1 MISEYKKTMEQFAPK
16 QRKNK
21 NHGGGNKPQQR
32 RHYNPQHNPNYSL
45 MQNQQQL
52 RGATPRFSY
61 SPFLTYSQPGQ
72 KVNSNVGSAPK
83 KKNLDEQEL
92 LCPKCTR
99 YYQVIQQE
107 QPIEATRQ
115 TKIQPLIPAG
125 FNLRGPAFSSLPPPQ
140 QSQPSQHLLRLPYV
154 LPCDHT
160 ICGDCIRLAHA
171 QRAVK
176 CPECDVCAAI
186 DVEREPDKSFAI
198 NYYLVGRIYLLRYQT
213 VSSSSNMSNF
223 QPAGPGGDPFSRFV
237 RANASAVQQQNQPF
251 NYNQPPP
258 GYTSMQMPGG
268 MPPFGGGDPN
278 RIDLN
283 FMTVDSASTSLAQK
297 CSMGHCKSPAA
308 FYCQECKSI
317 FCTSC
322 SKVLHGGEIA
332 GLKDHRIR
340 PLQPQLLA
348 ACPQHSA
355 SVLDFHCVNCDVDVC
370 CYCFIEDGHAG
381 HEHIRLTVLSEDQK
395 TGFKEL
401 IVNVEGKLRKLEN
414 TYKVAEQHIH
424 ASMDQTNLAAGDN
437 KQHQQVVANVNKHF
451 ADLMAK
457 LLNTHHRLRQ
467 KLDMAQHAS
476 VASLRAIQSEVA
488 QRLATGGSLL
498 SQGRLVLDT
507 AESKKA
513 VATIFNVSMLKLEL
527 EQMLEWPSC
536 LVDGR
541 EGDDKTAGNIEF
553 ISDLSENL
561 DKFCALKVRD
571 ADQFQLVHE
580 DSIPDGFAVAKQP
593 EIVQHDFPDTSS
605 QSSYRSNVSSMAS
618 TSRQSEFNRPSR
630 PPSALSVSKMPPA
643 RQITNSI
650 TIPNIGGRYPV
661 TVVHINNPESIFI
674 QLLENLP
681 ILKSIHNDLANYVK
695 SLTATEVHDPQMG
708 ECYIVKQNIH
718 WARARCIKPSS
729 RKAELY
735 VVQLLETGQVIEVSQ
750 LHMRE
755 CNAQF
760 RQIPP
765 MSYQCRLN
773 NLYPIDKYWPADAKN
788 LLENILAVKNGY
800 ISPFVPKHKV
810 GGMESC
816 NVTMQV
822 FGRENGI
829 YNVQLIASREDTS
842 TMLSHA
848 LLFTGL
854 AKPIDSSN
862 EETDIKTVETNKI
875 YENTSKMEVNQRTRV
890 TMVHVEDPCN
900 IYVHLYNFLSHI
912 KDLLRNMNVY
922 YLENNRGIIYTP
934 KIGMNVSIQYA
945 ENQSYNWYRG
955 RVIDVIYGTGKVV
968 VLLIDFGKIVTVD
981 YKNLRTLPQNFT
993 VLECQAVHIRL
1004 ADIEAPDSSPSGST
1018 AAWPEATMEF
1028 LREFIKYSGH
1038 HLEIAVIEGGNTEAQ
1053 EKGHLVL
1060 LFECLPMIHYCINA
1074 QLVEAGLAKSTGQFS
1089 SCDNISW
1096 PQGGTSLDGNSSDDA
1111 RTLHRQ
1117 AGKHHQSSGA
1127 AHNTHKSLIRMI
1139 EGTPSFTLDLLN
1151 TIQGAEAK
1159 QIEQEDDDDDDDE
1172 SIAEG
1177 MGRMEVDVL
1186 LVKSPDEIYIK
1197 VKSRDPQVAQI
1208 EPDLV
1213 RRLQLHYGGGAAAS
1227 ERDDFENAWQ
1237 KGDNIVAYNYHTA
1250 QFHRGV
1256 LLEISTDVKEQYTV
1270 LCRDRAIE
1278 FKTEY
1283 SSIYPL
1289 AAEFEETPYLSK
1301 RIRLANIQP
1310 LLQNKWSLF
1319 ASDLIRNM
1327 CNLGNSDSLN
1337 SGTANPKYYYRKTG
1351 NAHDMGD
1358 GGEKA
1363 QPGILWVCTLISCGP
1378 LERSR
1383 YQYRSVN
1390 KKLIRSGVAV
1400 SDKTNHPNIVRRQP
1414 QVVNPPATAQ
1424 QPKEQM
1430 QNIRNTP
1437 VLTPSHTAN
1446 AVMRAFAESTAADDV
1461 LFSPIADPDEEDS
1474 GAATSESDM
1483 GSRRRKKATSSTD
1496 SATSTSNSS
1505 KSSKKKAEEP
1515 IVKQPRITSYLPSIP
1530 LPERRFI
1537 ADATFLDETA
1547 HIYLYPQQLEP
1558 VITTLSTSIQAA
1570 VKMYNQK
1577 ILVANPSKKAKSYK
1591 IGELC
1596 TVQYHRDR
1604 KWYRGKITHVIP
1616 CNTAGSSGFEYRVQM
1631 VDYGNVEQ
1639 VKLAELCD
1647 LVLCPTVPL
1656 ITTRIRMH
1664 QVEPKVGPWNTSI
1677 LDVIHSLVV
1686 DKTIHVLLCDKMLA
1700 SQTVPNAIITRE
1712 DGANINDYLVQEFDC
1727 LCRGKEI
1734 DAPKDDS
1741 DDDVV
1746 ILEESESP
1754 EITPLEESSQPVFN
1768 FEELEL
1774 MPRLKVGD
1782 KRIVKV
1788 VDIIEINVVAVKLL
1802 PENMQHLEKTYD
1814 EIFASFQDP
1823 KIEHLPLKEM
1833 RTGVVC
1839 LARFSAD
1846 CQYYRAEI
1854 LGVIPPKPRPTASD
1868 EIAAPESAHVFFID
1882 YGNREVVAR
1891 CHLRSISPY
1900 DPKARQLPSLV
1911 RMVALHSIRL
1921 PPKSPDHMQDAA
1933 MNQLTEL
1940 LQQRKVTMEVVRN
1953 EPKVSV
1959 NLLDP
1964 QTSQLVY
1971 ESLITQGLIVY
1982 ADNDESDNSDI
1993 EYQEYK

>member
-1 MISEYKKTMEQFAPK
+1 M
-16 QRKNK
+16 
-21 NHGGGNKPQQR
+21 
-32 RHYNPQHNPNYSL
+32 
-45 MQNQQQL
+45 
-52 RGATPRFSY
+52 
-61 SPFLTYSQPGQ
+61 
-72 KVNSNVGSAPK
+72 NSNLGSAPK

-107 QPIEATRQ
+107 QPI
-115 TKIQPLIPAG
+115 G
-125 FNLRGPAFSSLPPPQ
+125 YNLRGPAFSSLP
-140 QSQPSQHLLRLPYV
+140 SSQHPQLTQQALRLPYV

-160 ICGDCIRLAHA
+160 ICSDCIRLAHA
-171 QRAVK
+171 QRVVK

-198 NYYLVGRIYLLRYQT
+198 NYYLVGRIYLLRHQ
-213 VSSSSNMSNF
+213 SSNSSSNMSNL
-223 QPAGPGGDPFSRFV
+223 QSAGPGGDPFSHFV
-237 RANASAVQQQNQPF
+237 RANASAVQQQPQQNQPF

-258 GYTSMQMPGG
+258 GYASMRMPGAPHG
-268 MPPFGGGDPN
+268 MPAFGGSDPN

-283 FMTVDSASTSLAQK
+283 FMTADSASTSLTQK
-297 CSMGHCKSPAA
+297 CSMGHCKSAAA

-332 GLKDHRIR
+332 GLKDHHIR

-348 ACPQHSA
+348 ACSQHSA
-355 SVLDFHCVNCDVDVC
+355 SVLDFHCVSCDVDVC

-414 TYKVAEQHIH
+414 TFKVAEQHIQ

-476 VASLRAIQSEVA
+476 VASLRAIQSEVS

-513 VATIFNVSMLKLEL
+513 GATIFNVSMLKLEL

-541 EGDDKTAGNIEF
+541 EGDDKAAGNIEF
-553 ISDLSENL
+553 ISDLAENL

-630 PPSALSVSKMPPA
+630 PPSALSVSKTPPA
-643 RQITNSI
+643 KQSPNSFA
-650 TIPNIGGRYPV
+650 IPNIGGRHSV
-661 TVVHINNPESIFI
+661 TVVHINNPESIFV
-674 QLLENLP
+674 QLLDNLP

-729 RKAELY
+729 RKPELY
-735 VVQLLETGQVIEVSQ
+735 VVQLMETGQVIEVPQ

-773 NLYPIDKYWPADAKN
+773 NLYPIDKYWSTDAKN
-788 LLENILAVKNGY
+788 LLENILAVRNGY
-800 ISPFVPKHKV
+800 ISPFAAKHKI
-810 GGMESC
+810 GEAESC

-822 FGRENGI
+822 FGRQNGI
-829 YNVQLIASREDTS
+829 YNVQLIASREGTS

-854 AKPIDSSN
+854 AKPTDSSN
-862 EETDIKTVETNKI
+862 EEIDIKTVESNKI
-875 YENTSKMEVNQRTRV
+875 YENSWKMEANQRTRV
-890 TMVHVEDPCN
+890 TMVHIEDPCN

-934 KIGMNVSIQYA
+934 KIGMTVSIQYA

-955 RVIDVIYGTGKVV
+955 KVVDVIYGTGKVV

-981 YKNLRTLPQNFT
+981 YRNLRTLPQNFT
-993 VLECQAVHIRL
+993 ILECQAVHIRL
-1004 ADIEAPDSSPSGST
+1004 ADIEPLDCSPNGST
-1018 AAWPEATMEF
+1018 PAWPEATMEF

-1038 HLEIAVIEGGNTEAQ
+1038 HLEIAVIEGGNIEAQ

-1060 LFECLPMIHYCINA
+1060 LFECLPMVHYCINA
-1074 QLVEAGLAKSTGQFS
+1074 QLVEAGLAQSTGQFS
-1089 SCDNISW
+1089 SSDNISW
-1096 PQGGTSLDGNSSDDA
+1096 PQGGTSLDGNSSDDT

-1117 AGKHHQSSGA
+1117 AAKHHQSSGP
-1127 AHNTHKSLIRMI
+1127 AHNVNKSLIRMI

-1159 QIEQEDDDDDDDE
+1159 QIEQEDDDDDDE
-1172 SIAEG
+1172 SAAEG
-1177 MGRMEVDVL
+1177 TMGRMEVDVL

-1227 ERDDFENAWQ
+1227 ERGDGENVWQ

-1256 LLEISTDVKEQYTV
+1256 LLQIPTDVQEQYTV

-1289 AAEFEETPYLSK
+1289 AAEFEEIPYLSK

-1319 ASDLIRNM
+1319 ASDLIRTM
-1327 CNLGNSDSLN
+1327 CNLGNCDTPN
-1337 SGTANPKYYYRKTG
+1337 SGTANPKYYYMKTG
-1351 NAHDMGD
+1351 IAHDMGD

-1390 KKLIRSGVAV
+1390 KKLMRSGVAV
-1400 SDKTNHPNIVRRQP
+1400 SDKTNHPNIVRRHP
-1414 QVVNPPATAQ
+1414 QVVNPPATA
-1424 QPKEQM
+1424 EQSNEPA
-1430 QNIRNTP
+1430 QSIQNTP
-1437 VLTPSHTAN
+1437 ALTPSHTAN
-1446 AVMRAFAESTAADDV
+1446 AVMRAFAELTADDDV
-1461 LFSPIADPDEEDS
+1461 LSSSAANPDEEDS
-1474 GAATSESDM
+1474 GAATSGSDV
-1483 GSRRRKKATSSTD
+1483 GSRRRKKATSTTSSSTSVAD
-1496 SATSTSNSS
+1496 SATSATDSS
-1505 KSSKKKAEEP
+1505 KSSKKSAKEP
-1515 IVKQPRITSYLPSIP
+1515 IVKQAPITSYMPCIP
-1530 LPERRFI
+1530 LPERRFT
-1537 ADATFLDETA
+1537 ATATFVDEA
-1547 HIYLYPQQLEP
+1547 GHIYLYPEQLEP
-1558 VITTLSTSIQAA
+1558 VIATLSSSIQEA
-1570 VKMYNQK
+1570 VKKYNQK
-1577 ILVANPSKKAKSYK
+1577 VLVANPLKKAKSYK

-1616 CNTAGSSGFEYRVQM
+1616 NNTAGSSGFEYRVQM

-1647 LVLCPTVPL
+1647 LVPHPTIPL
-1656 ITTRIRMH
+1656 ITTRIRLH
-1664 QVEPKVGPWNTSI
+1664 QVEPKFGPWNTSI
-1677 LDVIHSLVV
+1677 LDAIHSLVV
-1686 DKTIHVLLCDKMLA
+1686 DQTINVLLCDKMLT

-1712 DGANINDYLVQEFDC
+1712 DGASINDYLVEEFDC
-1727 LCRGKEI
+1727 LCRGKDI

-1754 EITPLEESSQPVFN
+1754 EIILEDSSQPVFN
-1768 FEELEL
+1768 FQELEL

-1788 VDIIEINVVAVKLL
+1788 VDIVEINVVAVKLL

-1833 RTGVVC
+1833 RPGVVC

-1854 LGVIPPKPRPTASD
+1854 MDVMASKPRPTSND

-1900 DPKARQLPSLV
+1900 DPRARQLPSLV

-1940 LQQRKVTMEVVRN
+1940 LQQKNVTMEVVRN

-1959 NLLDP
+1959 KLLDP

-1971 ESLITQGLIVY
+1971 ESLITQGLILY

-1993 EYQEYK
+1993 EYEEYN